1 MDKANINLLPP
12 ELAPKTKT
20 IKIASSVKKIATIG
34 IFLYIIFVGASTAA
48 VFLLSRQFDELT
60 EEENRFKQSIR
71 ALEETEQRL
80 ILVQDRVAKAKLVLG
95 EPSVKEEIAI
105 FEELV
110 FFMPEEMSVTS
121 ADANRDFLKIETV
134 TQNSQ
139 ALVEFF
145 SQVVS
150 DDKYREVILLTF
162 NYSEREGYKT
172 SFRLR

>member
-1 MDKANINLLPP
+1 MDKVNINLLPS

-20 IKIASSVKKIATIG
+20 IKIASTVKKIAVIG
-34 IFLYIIFVGASTAA
+34 ISVYIIFVGASTAA
-48 VFLLSRQFDELT
+48 VFLLSKQFDELT
-60 EEENRFKQSIR
+60 VKENGFKQSIR

-95 EPSVKEEIAI
+95 EPSAKEEITM

-110 FFMPEEMSVTS
+110 FFMPEEISVTN
-121 ADANRDFLKIETV
+121 ADFNRDFLKIETV

-172 SFRLR
+172 SFRLK